1 MAIAEASR
9 SGEGGGIETLD
20 NRDVRAL
27 TQYLTVLDD
36 VGRARDAEDLYVVV
50 SESGNEYLVDARA
63 GTCECP
69 DHRYRERQCKH
80 LRRVAFATGEREIP
94 AWVDRGAI
102 DDQLGL
108 HVHG

>member
-1 MAIAEASR
+1 MAIAATER
-9 SGEGGGIETLD
+9 SGEGGSVETLD
-20 NRDVRAL
+20 SRDVRAL

-36 VGRARDAEDLYVVV
+36 VGRARDAEDLYLVV

-69 DHRYRERQCKH
+69 DHRYRECRCKH

-94 AWVDRGAI
+94 AWVDREAV

-108 HVHG
+108 HVRG

>member
-1 MAIAEASR
+1 MAIAATGQ
-9 SGEGGGIETLD
+9 SGDEGSLEDLD
-20 NRDVRAL
+20 AVDVRAL

-69 DHRYRERQCKH
+69 DHRYRERRCKH
-80 LRRVAFATGEREIP
+80 LRRVAFATSEREIP
-94 AWVDRGAI
+94 ACVDRENI
-102 DDQLGL
+102 DDQMGL